1 MRECRNGRAPR
12 PSAVTPVANYSSS
25 GHRRHL
31 VADCRTCRGIAMLRG
46 RRPGRST
53 RAESSPRTIQS
64 SNARPRPIPAPAIV
78 RWKRSVAAPDAQL
91 IIYSDSGDR
100 SQFQYPDL
108 FVAHTRTSSIADR
121 VGGADRGAL
130 STFIGLSE
138 GDGCRVEQV
147 SPQVASNGRLAR
159 RPRLRDVPCPAQPNV
174 LLTAPPFHRPGR
186 LPFPAFP
193 PARREVLTRGG

>member
-1 MRECRNGRAPR
+1 MAAPRAPP
-12 PSAVTPVANYSSS
+12 PS
-25 GHRRHL
+25 RRLRTILVQGIAAILSRIAGL
-31 VADCRTCRGIAMLRG
+31 VAGLPCCGVGGQGA
-46 RRPGRST
+46 RRVPRAVPG
-53 RAESSPRTIQS
+53 TIQS